1 MTNTIINYIN
11 YITTIIV
18 NQEYIIQAGISFFR
32 LPVRMPLI
40 VTQTVRETIAAGLVC
55 ATALLLVWYMALDLY
70 RSYQALCEQRSCNR
84 QQPPVSI
91 LRRPGGSSHRKK
103 NRSWF
108 GVFTRKPN
116 RVRFAKIFRRT
127 FVPNEQELQSRR
139 ECWGLI
145 QWRIQLHDE
154 VIPEI
159 ENTVRFVPHTPVS
172 ILRPSRKDWGS
183 PKPTSSNRVQF
194 APKTRRRNFIPDEE
208 ELKSRRQ
215 LIHQIEC
222 KVKRRNAQRWKID
235 FKPTVLATIIE
246 DPAEEDLSD
255 IDSSLD
261 TGFIDGNVDS
271 ETIAIALENHRQ
283 LLRTVIDDMLS
294 NIPVP
299 MDLDDDGNV
308 EPNDMQGEA
317 PRLSLKRTATCSL
330 VSSRPTK
337 RRKLNS
343 STVPTSATEWAKRI
357 NERFTPLLP
366 VIIEDPEEEDIIM
379 STFDLSLDAGLIDDN
394 SDSDVASFAK
404 GDDEVFFPM
413 NDEEQDW
420 DSLEY
425 VDCNSLEHAP
435 PTSTPTTAPVS
446 ILRPARKDWKSPRTT
461 NRVSFT
467 LTNQRRNF
475 MPDPEDIQS
484 RKNRIRDIYSQ
495 IRYHGLCKCFEERV
509 LPQLQSTVMAKRKAK
524 RKAKKKAKKKVNR
537 KIDFKPTLPV
547 ITEDPEEEDKNHFD
561 SSVDAGLIDE
571 GIDSEGPSF
580 ALALENHHQ
589 MLRTTV
595 LPDMLSN
602 IPVPMDLDDD
612 DNVEPNDMQDEAPQL
627 SLKRT
632 ATYCLV
638 ASRPTKRRKLNSS
651 SVPTSA
657 TEWAKQINERFTP
670 LLPVIF
676 EDPEEE
682 EEQDNFSDI
691 ESSLDA
697 GLIDDGIDS
706 TEDPLEDTIIDDDIP
721 APPPED
727 SDIAA
732 TIDIPPDG
740 MGSGWTESGKRYSL
754 RRAKLLIP
762 HAEDTFTEA
771 LGSGMTEQGRRYS
784 RRVANRRNGAN

>member
-32 LPVRMPLI
+32 LPLL
-40 VTQTVRETIAAGLVC
+40 VTPTVRETIAAGLVC
-55 ATALLLVWYMALDLY
+55 ATALLLLWNMALDLY
-70 RSYQALCEQRSCNR
+70 RSYRGLCKQRSCNQ

-91 LRRPGGSSHRKK
+91 LRRPGGSSCHRKK

-127 FVPNEQELQSRR
+127 FFPNKQELQSRR

-145 QWRIQLHDE
+145 QWRIQLHDK

-183 PKPTSSNRVQF
+183 PKPTSSNGVQF
-194 APKTRRRNFIPDEE
+194 ALKTRRRNFIPDEE
-208 ELKSRRQ
+208 DLESRRQ
-215 LIHQIEC
+215 LIHQIDR

-255 IDSSLD
+255 TNSSLN

-283 LLRTVIDDMLS
+283 LLRTVLDDMLS

-308 EPNDMQGEA
+308 EPSDMQDEA

-343 STVPTSATEWAKRI
+343 STVPTSATEWAERI

-379 STFDLSLDAGLIDDN
+379 RTFDLSLDAGLIDDN
-394 SDSDVASFAK
+394 SDSDVSSFAK
-404 GDDEVFFPM
+404 GDDEGFFPM
-413 NDEEQDW
+413 HDKEEDW
-420 DSLEY
+420 DSLEH
-425 VDCNSLEHAP
+425 VDWNSIQHAP
-435 PTSTPTTAPVS
+435 PTSTPTTPPVS
-446 ILRPARKDWKSPRTT
+446 ILRPARKDWGSPRTT

-475 MPDPEDIQS
+475 MPDQEDIQS

-495 IRYHGLCKCFEERV
+495 IQYHELCKCFEERV
-509 LPQLQSTVMAKRKAK
+509 LPQLWSTVMAKRKAK
-524 RKAKKKAKKKVNR
+524 RKAKKKTT
-537 KIDFKPTLPV
+537 KIAFKPTLPV
-547 ITEDPEEEDKNHFD
+547 ITEDPEEEEEDNNHFD
-561 SSVDAGLIDE
+561 SSLDAGLIKD
-571 GIDSEGPSF
+571 IDLEGPSF
-580 ALALENHHQ
+580 ALALENHRQ

-595 LPDMLSN
+595 LHDMLSN
-602 IPVPMDLDDD
+602 IPIPMDLDDD
-612 DNVEPNDMQDEAPQL
+612 GDDEPNDMQDKAPQL

-632 ATYCLV
+632 AAYCLV

-651 SVPTSA
+651 TVPTSA
-657 TEWAKQINERFTP
+657 TEWAERINERFTP
-670 LLPVIF
+670 LLPVII

-682 EEQDNFSDI
+682 QQDNFNDI
-691 ESSLDA
+691 ELSLDA

-706 TEDPLEDTIIDDDIP
+706 VEDPLEDTVIDDDIP
-721 APPPED
+721 APPPEE

-762 HAEDTFTEA
+762 NAEDPFTEA